1 MSEQA
6 LVDTIRLELSQRR
19 AGGAEYVLLTPG
31 NYGAEFIRTSLG
43 LDPERAVQ
51 TSNFIGESLDLCREL
66 GFRGALLV
74 GHIGKL
80 VKLAGGMLNTHSKY
94 GDCRMELLAAHAGAA
109 GLDAAGSGAVLA
121 CVSCDEALRVLRE
134 HGICEETLRRLT
146 GRVELHLANRAG
158 EQLRTGAIL
167 FSKAFGLL
175 GETGQAPALLQH
187 IREG

>member
-1 MSEQA
+1 M
-6 LVDTIRLELSQRR
+6 
-19 AGGAEYVLLTPG
+19 
-31 NYGAEFIRTSLG
+31 
-43 LDPERAVQ
+43 
-51 TSNFIGESLDLCREL
+51 
-66 GFRGALLV
+66 
-74 GHIGKL
+74 
-80 VKLAGGMLNTHSKY
+80 
-94 GDCRMELLAAHAGAA
+94 
-109 GLDAAGSGAVLA
+109 LA